1 MQCEYQVSSAMHST
15 VHVCDTLMFA
25 SAMQDL
31 PPNFAVDQ
39 KMSWDHFINFGQWE
53 ARPFRF
59 SCGEQEMTGRLG
71 CIEASASC
79 CSPPAVGALLWHVLL

>member
-59 SCGEQEMTGRLG
+59 SCGEH
-71 CIEASASC
+71 ISD
-79 CSPPAVGALLWHVLL
+79 LLPISLEHAKSLTS